1 MASLLLLL
9 QAIIRG
15 ADEGRLGTR
24 EVPEEVKQPKM
35 FSPNPLLEHKGC
47 RLDDD
52 DVEEERWLVACLQWP
67 RTNHQSAWMQTI

>member
-67 RTNHQSAWMQTI
+67 RINRQSAWMQTI